1 MVQTEECNKHTK
13 GEVKRMELKEMK
25 ELVKNEGNFKSRMY
39 KGIRY
44 EIVRYEHLGH
54 LCGYLHYTPKNEE
67 ERDIIDNVFHR
78 GITYEND
85 GVIGFDCAHA
95 TDLSPKK
102 IEMAEKFML
111 GTPTLLKPEYR
122 TMQYVEDILKKTI
135 DKLVEDKS
143 NNQGSDYKWDFE
155 QLEQIKD
162 QQKEQSKEQAIKE
175 YAKLL
180 YDENFVV
187 VSNERLQEL
196 KMKERMLSKISGG
209 MVSVLEDITEVI
221 KHD

>member
-1 MVQTEECNKHTK
+1 
-13 GEVKRMELKEMK
+13 MELKEMK
-25 ELVKNEGNFKSRMY
+25 ELVEKEGNFRSQIY

-44 EIVRYEHLGH
+44 EIVRHESFGH
-54 LCGYLHYTPKNEE
+54 LCGYLHYNPKNDE
-67 ERDIIDNVFHR
+67 ERDIIDNIFHR

-95 TDLSPKK
+95 IDLSPKK

-122 TMQYVEDILKKTI
+122 TMQYVEDILKRAI
-135 DKLVEDKS
+135 EKLVDRKS
-143 NNQGSDYKWDFE
+143 GKQGYKWDFE

-162 QQKEQSKEQAIKE
+162 QQKEESKEQAINE

-180 YDENFVV
+180 HDENFVV
-187 VSNERLQEL
+187 VSNERMQEL
-196 KMKERMLSKISGG
+196 KMKERVLSEIAGD
-209 MVSVLEDITEVI
+209 MVSALEEITEVI

>member
-1 MVQTEECNKHTK
+1 
-13 GEVKRMELKEMK
+13 MELKEMK
-25 ELVKNEGNFKSRMY
+25 ELVKKEGNFRSQIY

-44 EIVRYEHLGH
+44 EIVRHESFGH
-54 LCGYLHYTPKNEE
+54 LCGYLHYNPKTEE
-67 ERDIIDNVFHR
+67 ERDVIDNVFHR

-95 TDLSPKK
+95 IDLSPKK
-102 IEMAEKFML
+102 IEIDGKFGL
-111 GTPTLLKPEYR
+111 GIPTFLKPEYR
-122 TMQYVEDILKKTI
+122 TMQYVEDILKRTI
-135 DKLVEDKS
+135 DKLVDRKS
-143 NNQGSDYKWDFE
+143 EKQGYKRDFN

-162 QQKEQSKEQAIKE
+162 QQKEQAIKE

-196 KMKERMLSKISGG
+196 KMKERVLSKLTGG
-209 MVSVLEDITEVI
+209 IVSALEDVTEVI

>member
-1 MVQTEECNKHTK
+1 MKLN
-13 GEVKRMELKEMK
+13 EMK
-25 ELVKNEGNFKSRMY
+25 ELVEKEGNFRSQIY

-44 EIVRYEHLGH
+44 EIVRHESFGH
-54 LCGYLHYTPKNEE
+54 LCGYLHYNSKNNE
-67 ERDIIDNVFHR
+67 ERDVIDNVFHR

-95 TDLSPKK
+95 IDLSPMK
-102 IEMAEKFML
+102 IEMDEKFGL
-111 GTPTLLKPEYR
+111 GTPTFLNPKYR
-122 TMQYVEDILKKTI
+122 TMQYVEDILKRTI
-135 DKLVEDKS
+135 DKLVDEKS
-143 NNQGSDYKWDFE
+143 KKQESGYKWDFG

-180 YDENFVV
+180 HDENFVV
-187 VSNERLQEL
+187 VSNERMQEL
-196 KMKERMLSKISGG
+196 KMKEHMLSKIAGR
-209 MVSVLEDITEVI
+209 MVSALENVTEVI

>member
-1 MVQTEECNKHTK
+1 
-13 GEVKRMELKEMK
+13 MK
-25 ELVKNEGNFKSRMY
+25 ELVEKEGNFRSQIY

-44 EIVRYEHLGH
+44 EIVRHESFGH
-54 LCGYLHYTPKNEE
+54 LCGYLHYNPKNDE
-67 ERDIIDNVFHR
+67 ERDIIDNIFHR

-95 TDLSPKK
+95 IDLSPKK

-122 TMQYVEDILKKTI
+122 TMQYVEDILKRAI
-135 DKLVEDKS
+135 EKLVDRKS
-143 NNQGSDYKWDFE
+143 GKQGYKWDFE

-162 QQKEQSKEQAIKE
+162 QQKEESKEQAINE

-180 YDENFVV
+180 HDENFVV
-187 VSNERLQEL
+187 VSNERMQEL
-196 KMKERMLSKISGG
+196 KMKERVLSEIAGD
-209 MVSVLEDITEVI
+209 MVSALEEITEVI

>member
-1 MVQTEECNKHTK
+1 
-13 GEVKRMELKEMK
+13 MK
-25 ELVKNEGNFKSRMY
+25 ELVEKEGNFRSQIY

-44 EIVRYEHLGH
+44 EIVRHEDLGH
-54 LCGYLHYTPKNEE
+54 LCGYLHYTPKNED

-78 GITYEND
+78 GITYEDD

-95 TDLSPKK
+95 IDLSPKK

-122 TMQYVEDILKKTI
+122 TMQYVEDILKRTI
-135 DKLVEDKS
+135 DKLVDRKS
-143 NNQGSDYKWDFE
+143 EKQDYKWDFE

-187 VSNERLQEL
+187 VSNERMQEL
-196 KMKERMLSKISGG
+196 KMKERMLSNISGG

>member
-1 MVQTEECNKHTK
+1 
-13 GEVKRMELKEMK
+13 MELKEMK
-25 ELVKNEGNFKSRMY
+25 ELVKKEGNFKSRMY

-95 TDLSPKK
+95 IDLSPMK
-102 IEMAEKFML
+102 IEMNEKFGL
-111 GTPTLLKPEYR
+111 GTPSFLKSEYR
-122 TMQYVEDILKKTI
+122 TIQYVEDILKRTI
-135 DKLVEDKS
+135 DKLVDRKS
-143 NNQGSDYKWDFE
+143 EKQSYKWDFE

-175 YAKLL
+175 YARLL
-180 YDENFVV
+180 HDENFVV
-187 VSNERLQEL
+187 VSNERMQEL
-196 KMKERMLSKISGG
+196 KMKELVLSKIAGRMFSA
-209 MVSVLEDITEVI
+209 LENVTEVI

>member
-25 ELVKNEGNFKSRMY
+25 ELVKKEGNFKSQMY

-54 LCGYLHYTPKNEE
+54 LCGYLHYIPKNDE
-67 ERDIIDNVFHR
+67 ERDAIDYNFHR
-78 GITYEND
+78 GITYENN

-95 TDLSPKK
+95 IDLSPKK
-102 IEMAEKFML
+102 IEIDGKFGL
-111 GTPTLLKPEYR
+111 GIPTFLKPEYR
-122 TMQYVEDILKKTI
+122 TMQYVEDILKRTI

-143 NNQGSDYKWDFE
+143 NKQESDYKWDFE

-162 QQKEQSKEQAIKE
+162 QQKEDKKEQAIKE

-196 KMKERMLSKISGG
+196 KMKERVLSEIAGG
-209 MVSVLEDITEVI
+209 IVSALEDVTEVI

>member
-1 MVQTEECNKHTK
+1 
-13 GEVKRMELKEMK
+13 MEFKEMK

-44 EIVRYEHLGH
+44 EIVRHEDLGH

-85 GVIGFDCAHA
+85 GVMGFDCAHA

-102 IEMAEKFML
+102 IEMDEKFGL
-111 GTPTLLKPEYR
+111 GTPIFLNPKYR
-122 TMQYVEDILKKTI
+122 TMQYVEDILKRTI
-135 DKLVEDKS
+135 DKLVNRKNEK
-143 NNQGSDYKWDFE
+143 QDYKGDFE

-180 YDENFVV
+180 HDENFVV
-187 VSNERLQEL
+187 VSSERMQEL
-196 KMKERMLSKISGG
+196 KMKERVLSKIAVR
-209 MVSVLEDITEVI
+209 MVSALEDVTEVI

>member
-1 MVQTEECNKHTK
+1 MQTEECNKHTK

-54 LCGYLHYTPKNEE
+54 LCGYLHYIPKNDE
-67 ERDIIDNVFHR
+67 ERDVIDCIFHR

-102 IEMAEKFML
+102 IEMDEKFGL
-111 GTPTLLKPEYR
+111 GTPTFLNPEYR
-122 TMQYVEDILKKTI
+122 TIQYVEDILKRTI
-135 DKLVEDKS
+135 DKLVDRKS
-143 NNQGSDYKWDFE
+143 EKQDYKRDFE

-196 KMKERMLSKISGG
+196 KMKERVLSKLTGG
-209 MVSVLEDITEVI
+209 IVSVLEDITEVI

>member
-1 MVQTEECNKHTK
+1 
-13 GEVKRMELKEMK
+13 MELKEMK
-25 ELVKNEGNFKSRMY
+25 ELVKKEGNFKSRMY

-54 LCGYLHYTPKNEE
+54 LCGYLHYIPKNDE
-67 ERDIIDNVFHR
+67 ERDAIDYIFHR

-95 TDLSPKK
+95 IDLSPKK

-122 TMQYVEDILKKTI
+122 TMQYVEDILKRTI

-143 NNQGSDYKWDFE
+143 NTQESDYKWDFE
-155 QLEQIKD
+155 KLEQIKD
-162 QQKEQSKEQAIKE
+162 QQKEDKKEQAIKE
-175 YAKLL
+175 YAELL
-180 YDENFVV
+180 YAEDYVV
-187 VSNERLQEL
+187 VSNQRMQEL
-196 KMKERMLSKISGG
+196 KLKEKMLGKLTDG
-209 MVSVLEDITEVI
+209 MATVLKGVEEVI
-221 KHD
+221 IND

>member
-1 MVQTEECNKHTK
+1 
-13 GEVKRMELKEMK
+13 MELKEMK
-25 ELVKNEGNFKSRMY
+25 ELVKKEGNFRSQIY

-44 EIVRYEHLGH
+44 EIVRHESFGH
-54 LCGYLHYTPKNEE
+54 LCGYLHYNPKNDE
-67 ERDIIDNVFHR
+67 ERDVIDCIFHR
-78 GITYEND
+78 GITYENE
-85 GVIGFDCAHA
+85 GIIGFDCAHA
-95 TDLSPKK
+95 IDLSPKK

-122 TMQYVEDILKKTI
+122 TMQYVEDILKRTI
-135 DKLVEDKS
+135 DKLVNRKS
-143 NNQGSDYKWDFE
+143 EKQDYKWDFE

-175 YAKLL
+175 YARLL
-180 YDENFVV
+180 HDENFVV

>member
-25 ELVKNEGNFKSRMY
+25 ELVKKEGNFRSQIY

-44 EIVRYEHLGH
+44 EIVRHEHLGH
-54 LCGYLHYTPKNEE
+54 LCGYLHYTPKNEG

-102 IEMAEKFML
+102 IEMDEKFGL
-111 GTPTLLKPEYR
+111 GTPTFLNPKYR
-122 TMQYVEDILKKTI
+122 TMQYVEDILKRTI
-135 DKLVEDKS
+135 DKLVDRKS
-143 NNQGSDYKWDFE
+143 EKQDYKWDFE

-180 YDENFVV
+180 HDENFVV

-196 KMKERMLSKISGG
+196 KMKERVLSKIAGR
-209 MVSVLEDITEVI
+209 MVSALENVAEVI

>member
-1 MVQTEECNKHTK
+1 
-13 GEVKRMELKEMK
+13 MK
-25 ELVKNEGNFKSRMY
+25 ELVKKEGNFRSQIY

-44 EIVRYEHLGH
+44 EIVRHEDLGH

-78 GITYEND
+78 GITYEDD

-95 TDLSPKK
+95 IDLSPKK

-122 TMQYVEDILKKTI
+122 TMQYVEDILKRAI
-135 DKLVEDKS
+135 EKLVDRKS
-143 NNQGSDYKWDFE
+143 RNQGYKWDFE

-180 YDENFVV
+180 HDENFVV

-196 KMKERMLSKISGG
+196 KMKERMLSNISGG

>member
-78 GITYEND
+78 GITYENG

-95 TDLSPKK
+95 IDLSPMK
-102 IEMAEKFML
+102 IEMDEKFGL
-111 GTPTLLKPEYR
+111 GTPTFLNPKYR
-122 TMQYVEDILKKTI
+122 TMQYVEDILKRTI
-135 DKLVEDKS
+135 DKLDDRTIEK
-143 NNQGSDYKWDFE
+143 QDYKWDFE

-162 QQKEQSKEQAIKE
+162 QQKERSKEQAIKE
-175 YAKLL
+175 YARLL
-180 YDENFVV
+180 HDENFVV
-187 VSNERLQEL
+187 VSNERMQEL
-196 KMKERMLSKISGG
+196 KMKERVLSKIAGG
-209 MVSVLEDITEVI
+209 IVSALEDVTEVI

>member
-1 MVQTEECNKHTK
+1 MEQTEECNKHTK
-13 GEVKRMELKEMK
+13 GDVRRMELKEMK
-25 ELVKNEGNFKSRMY
+25 ELVEKEGNFRSQIY

-44 EIVRYEHLGH
+44 EIVRHEDLGH
-54 LCGYLHYTPKNEE
+54 LCGYLHYTPKNEG
-67 ERDIIDNVFHR
+67 ERDIIENNFHG

-102 IEMAEKFML
+102 IEMDENFGL
-111 GTPTLLKPEYR
+111 GTPTFLNPKYR
-122 TMQYVEDILKKTI
+122 TMQYVEDILKRTI
-135 DKLVEDKS
+135 DKLVDRKS
-143 NNQGSDYKWDFE
+143 EKQDYKWDFE
-155 QLEQIKD
+155 QLVQIKG

>member
-1 MVQTEECNKHTK
+1 
-13 GEVKRMELKEMK
+13 MELKEMK
-25 ELVKNEGNFKSRMY
+25 ELVEKEGNFRSQIY

-44 EIVRYEHLGH
+44 EIVRHEDLGH

-78 GITYEND
+78 GITYEDD

-95 TDLSPKK
+95 IDLSPKK

-111 GTPTLLKPEYR
+111 GTPTLLKAEYR
-122 TMQYVEDILKKTI
+122 TMQYVEDILKRAI
-135 DKLVEDKS
+135 DKLVDRKS
-143 NNQGSDYKWDFE
+143 GKQGYKWDFE

-180 YDENFVV
+180 HDENFVV

-196 KMKERMLSKISGG
+196 KMKERMLSNISGG

>member
-1 MVQTEECNKHTK
+1 
-13 GEVKRMELKEMK
+13 MK
-25 ELVKNEGNFKSRMY
+25 ELVKKEGNFRSQIY

-44 EIVRYEHLGH
+44 EIVRHESFGH
-54 LCGYLHYTPKNEE
+54 LCGYLHYNPKTEE
-67 ERDIIDNVFHR
+67 ERDVIDNVFHR

-95 TDLSPKK
+95 IDLSPKK
-102 IEMAEKFML
+102 IEIDGKFGL
-111 GTPTLLKPEYR
+111 GIPTFLKPEYR
-122 TMQYVEDILKKTI
+122 TMQYVEDILKRTI
-135 DKLVEDKS
+135 DKLVDRKS
-143 NNQGSDYKWDFE
+143 EKQGYKRDFN

-162 QQKEQSKEQAIKE
+162 QQKEQAIKE

-196 KMKERMLSKISGG
+196 KMKERVLSKLTGG
-209 MVSVLEDITEVI
+209 IVSALEDVTEVI

>member
-1 MVQTEECNKHTK
+1 MAQTEECNKHTK

-25 ELVKNEGNFKSRMY
+25 ELVKKEGNFRSQIY

-44 EIVRYEHLGH
+44 EIVRHESFGH
-54 LCGYLHYTPKNEE
+54 LCGYLHYNPKTEE
-67 ERDIIDNVFHR
+67 ERDVIDNVFHR

-95 TDLSPKK
+95 IDLSPMK
-102 IEMAEKFML
+102 IEMDKKFGL
-111 GTPTLLKPEYR
+111 GTPTFLNPKYR
-122 TMQYVEDILKKTI
+122 TMQYVEDILKRTI
-135 DKLVEDKS
+135 DKLVDRKS
-143 NNQGSDYKWDFE
+143 EKQSYKWDFE

-180 YDENFVV
+180 HDENFVV
-187 VSNERLQEL
+187 VSNERMQEL
-196 KMKERMLSKISGG
+196 KMKERVLSKLTGG
-209 MVSVLEDITEVI
+209 IVSALENVTEVI

>member
-1 MVQTEECNKHTK
+1 
-13 GEVKRMELKEMK
+13 MELKEMK
-25 ELVKNEGNFKSRMY
+25 ELVKKEGNFRSQIY

-54 LCGYLHYTPKNEE
+54 LCGYLHYIPKNEE
-67 ERDIIDNVFHR
+67 ERDAIDYIFHR

-95 TDLSPKK
+95 IDLSPKK
-102 IEMAEKFML
+102 IEMDGKFGL
-111 GTPTLLKPEYR
+111 GIPTFLKPEYR
-122 TMQYVEDILKKTI
+122 TIQYVEDTLKRTI
-135 DKLVEDKS
+135 DKLVDRKS
-143 NNQGSDYKWDFE
+143 EKQDYKWDFE

-180 YDENFVV
+180 HDENFVV

-196 KMKERMLSKISGG
+196 KMKERVLSKIAGR
-209 MVSVLEDITEVI
+209 MVSALENVAEVI

>member
-1 MVQTEECNKHTK
+1 
-13 GEVKRMELKEMK
+13 MELKEMK
-25 ELVKNEGNFKSRMY
+25 ELVKKEGNFRSQIY

-44 EIVRYEHLGH
+44 EIVRHESFGH
-54 LCGYLHYTPKNEE
+54 LCGYLHYNPKNDE

-95 TDLSPKK
+95 IDLSPMK
-102 IEMAEKFML
+102 IEMDEKFGL
-111 GTPTLLKPEYR
+111 GTPTFLNPEYR
-122 TMQYVEDILKKTI
+122 TIQYVEDILKRTI
-135 DKLVEDKS
+135 DKLVDRKS
-143 NNQGSDYKWDFE
+143 EKQDYKWDFE

-162 QQKEQSKEQAIKE
+162 QQKERSKEQAIKE

-187 VSNERLQEL
+187 VSNERMQEL
-196 KMKERMLSKISGG
+196 KMKERVLSKISGG

>member
-1 MVQTEECNKHTK
+1 
-13 GEVKRMELKEMK
+13 MK
-25 ELVKNEGNFKSRMY
+25 ELVKKEGNFKSRMY

-54 LCGYLHYTPKNEE
+54 LCGYLHYIPKNDE
-67 ERDIIDNVFHR
+67 ERDAIDYIFHR

-95 TDLSPKK
+95 IDLSPKK
-102 IEMAEKFML
+102 IEIDGKFGL
-111 GTPTLLKPEYR
+111 GIPTFLKPEYR
-122 TMQYVEDILKKTI
+122 TMQYVEDILKRTI
-135 DKLVEDKS
+135 DKLVDRKS
-143 NNQGSDYKWDFE
+143 EKQGYKWDFE

-180 YDENFVV
+180 HDENFVV

-196 KMKERMLSKISGG
+196 KMKERMLSNISGG

>member
-1 MVQTEECNKHTK
+1 
-13 GEVKRMELKEMK
+13 MELKEMK
-25 ELVKNEGNFKSRMY
+25 ELVKKEGNFRSQIY

-44 EIVRYEHLGH
+44 EIVRHEDLGH

-78 GITYEND
+78 GITYEDD

-95 TDLSPKK
+95 IDLSPKK

-122 TMQYVEDILKKTI
+122 TMQYVEDILKRAI
-135 DKLVEDKS
+135 EKLVDRKS
-143 NNQGSDYKWDFE
+143 RNQGYKWDFE

-180 YDENFVV
+180 HDENFVV

-196 KMKERMLSKISGG
+196 KMKERMLSNISGG

>member
-1 MVQTEECNKHTK
+1 MN
-13 GEVKRMELKEMK
+13 MEQINEMK
-25 ELVKNEGNFKSRMY
+25 EAIKNEGNFKSQTY
-39 KGIRY
+39 KGFKY
-44 EIVRYEHLGH
+44 EIVRHEHLGH

-95 TDLSPKK
+95 IDLSPMK
-102 IEMAEKFML
+102 IEMNEKFGL
-111 GTPTLLKPEYR
+111 GTPTFLNPKYR
-122 TMQYVEDILKKTI
+122 TMQYVEDILKRTI
-135 DKLVEDKS
+135 DKLVNRKS
-143 NNQGSDYKWDFE
+143 EKQDYKWDFE
-155 QLEQIKD
+155 QLEKIKEE
-162 QQKEQSKEQAIKE
+162 QKEQAKQERIQE

-180 YDENFVV
+180 HDENFVV

-196 KMKERMLSKISGG
+196 KMKERMLSKLSTGI
-209 MVSVLEDITEVI
+209 VSALEDVTEVI

>member
-1 MVQTEECNKHTK
+1 
-13 GEVKRMELKEMK
+13 MELKEMK
-25 ELVKNEGNFKSRMY
+25 ELVEKEGNFKSRMY

-44 EIVRYEHLGH
+44 EILRHEDLGH
-54 LCGYLHYTPKNEE
+54 LCGYLHYTPKNEG
-67 ERDIIDNVFHR
+67 ERDVIDNVFHR
-78 GITYEND
+78 GITYEEND

-102 IEMAEKFML
+102 IEMDEKFGL
-111 GTPTLLKPEYR
+111 GIPTFLKPEYR
-122 TMQYVEDILKKTI
+122 TMQYVEDILKRTI

-143 NNQGSDYKWDFE
+143 NKQESDYKWDFE

-162 QQKEQSKEQAIKE
+162 QQKEDKKEQAIKE

-196 KMKERMLSKISGG
+196 KMKERVLSEIAGG
-209 MVSVLEDITEVI
+209 IVSALENVTEVI